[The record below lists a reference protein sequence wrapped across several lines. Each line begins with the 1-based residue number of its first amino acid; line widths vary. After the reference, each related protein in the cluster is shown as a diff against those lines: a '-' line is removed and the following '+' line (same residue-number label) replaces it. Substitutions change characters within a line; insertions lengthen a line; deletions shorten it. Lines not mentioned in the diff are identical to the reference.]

1 MISELFTYVCH
12 VYYYYY
18 KFEKTHLQGQRSFPP
33 HHAVQI
39 AYCTRYGTVEIGSN
53 EPFILIVFVHLH
65 RWTFTN

>member
-1 MISELFTYVCH
+1 MISELFTYILVDEYVRHVCTMY

-39 AYCTRYGTVEIGSN
+39 AYAMVQ
-53 EPFILIVFVHLH
+53 
-65 RWTFTN
+65 